1 MRKLA
6 IVSLL
11 FLLTACSSLGLAPAS
26 SFEERLAYAVS
37 QNAAVR
43 ETAAVSVER
52 KELSVD
58 DAQRVLKITDEVRT
72 ALDAAS
78 LAACWPSLGRDP
90 PSSVRRAPTDSRR
103 TAGCVRSRQSR
114 EGSSHRCNQR

>member
-6 IVSLL
+6 FIAPLL
-11 FLLTACSSLGLAPAS
+11 FLLTACASLGLAPAS

-52 KELSVD
+52 GELSVD
-58 DAQRVLKITDEVRT
+58 DAKRVLKISDEVRT
-72 ALDAAS
+72 SLDAAR
-78 LAACWPSLGRDP
+78 LAVGAGDVSTAEGRLQLAT
-90 PSSVRRAPTDSRR
+90 SILVNLQTFL
-103 TAGCVRSRQSR
+103 RSRT
-114 EGSSHRCNQR
+114 

>member
-6 IVSLL
+6 IIPLL
-11 FLLTACSSLGLAPAS
+11 LILTACASLGLAPAS

-52 KELSVD
+52 NEIAVE
-58 DAQRVLKITDEVRT
+58 DAKRVLKITDEVRT
-72 ALDAAS
+72 ALDAAR
-78 LAACWPSLGRDP
+78 LAAGAGDVSTAEGRLQLAT
-90 PSSVRRAPTDSRR
+90 SILVNLQAYL
-103 TAGCVRSRQSR
+103 RSRA
-114 EGSSHRCNQR
+114 